1 MQDTLV
7 NKNYSHYL
15 GGIINEKTI
24 NTYCHSLSG
33 ALVLTA
39 CSKTQSNSSEQNN
52 SSSSSSSSSSS
63 TEEKKTRQ
71 AFDFSSM
78 DKDGNTVKL
87 SDYKGK
93 KVYINVWASWCGPCV
108 REMPELEKAYQ
119 KLKDKEDVVFLSITS
134 PSDDVFKNQSPQ
146 DKDKAT
152 ILAKA
157 KELGVTYPVL
167 FDVNDRFLIN
177 YTVRSFPTHVFI
189 NSDGTIANKV
199 SGAVTESALEEEI
212 SKLK

>member
-1 MQDTLV
+1 
-7 NKNYSHYL
+7 
-15 GGIINEKTI
+15 
-24 NTYCHSLSG
+24 
-33 ALVLTA
+33 
-39 CSKTQSNSSEQNN
+39 
-52 SSSSSSSSSSS
+52 
-63 TEEKKTRQ
+63 
-71 AFDFSSM
+71 M

-167 FDVNDRFLIN
+167 FDVNDRFLVN
-177 YTVRSFPTHVFI
+177 YTIRSFPTHIFYQF
-189 NSDGTIANKV
+189 
-199 SGAVTESALEEEI
+199 
-212 SKLK
+212 

>member
-1 MQDTLV
+1 MKKLSVLTATL
-7 NKNYSHYL
+7 
-15 GGIINEKTI
+15 
-24 NTYCHSLSG
+24 LSG

-39 CSKTQSNSSEQNN
+39 CSKTQQNTADQNN
-52 SSSSSSSSSSS
+52 SSSSSS
-63 TEEKKTRQ
+63 TEEKKSTQ
-71 AFDFSSM
+71 AFDFTAM

-108 REMPELEKAYQ
+108 REMPELEKVYQ
-119 KLKDKEDVVFLSITS
+119 KLKDKDDVVFLSMTS
-134 PSDDVFKNQSPQ
+134 PSDDAFKNQSPQ

-177 YTVRSFPTHVFI
+177 YTIRSFPTHIFI
-189 NSDGTIANKV
+189 NSDGTISNKI
-199 SGAVTESALEEEI
+199 SGALTESALEEEI
-212 SKLK
+212 SKIK

>member
-1 MQDTLV
+1 MKKLSILTATL
-7 NKNYSHYL
+7 
-15 GGIINEKTI
+15 
-24 NTYCHSLSG
+24 LSG

-52 SSSSSSSSSSS
+52 SSSSSSSSSNS

-71 AFDFSSM
+71 AFDFSAM
-78 DKDGNTVKL
+78 D

-157 KELGVTYPVL
+157 QELGVTYPVL
-167 FDVNDRFLIN
+167 FDVNDRFLVN
-177 YTVRSFPTHVFI
+177 YTIRSFPTHIFI
-189 NSDGTIANKV
+189 NSDGTISNQI
-199 SGAVTESALEEEI
+199 SGALTESALEEEI
-212 SKLK
+212 SKIK

>member
-1 MQDTLV
+1 MKKLSILTATL
-7 NKNYSHYL
+7 
-15 GGIINEKTI
+15 
-24 NTYCHSLSG
+24 LSG

-87 SDYKGK
+87 SDYVKVK
-93 KVYINVWASWCGPCV
+93 KFISTVWASWCGPCV

-134 PSDDVFKNQSPQ
+134 PSDDVFKIKSQIRIKLLFLLKHKN
-146 DKDKAT
+146 
-152 ILAKA
+152 L
-157 KELGVTYPVL
+157 ELHTL
-167 FDVNDRFLIN
+167 FYLM
-177 YTVRSFPTHVFI
+177 
-189 NSDGTIANKV
+189 
-199 SGAVTESALEEEI
+199 
-212 SKLK
+212 

>member
-1 MQDTLV
+1 MKKLSVLTTTL
-7 NKNYSHYL
+7 
-15 GGIINEKTI
+15 
-24 NTYCHSLSG
+24 LSG
-33 ALVLTA
+33 ALILTA

-71 AFDFSSM
+71 AFDFSAM

-93 KVYINVWASWCGPCV
+93 KVYINVWASWCGPCI
-108 REMPELEKAYQ
+108 REMPELEKVYQ

-134 PSDDVFKNQSPQ
+134 PSDDEFKNQSPQ

>member
-1 MQDTLV
+1 MKKLSVLTATL
-7 NKNYSHYL
+7 
-15 GGIINEKTI
+15 
-24 NTYCHSLSG
+24 LSG
-33 ALVLTA
+33 ALILTA

-63 TEEKKTRQ
+63 TEEKKTTQ
-71 AFDFSSM
+71 AFDFSAI
-78 DKDGNTVKL
+78 DKDGKTVKL

-93 KVYINVWASWCGPCV
+93 KVYINVWASWCGPCI
-108 REMPELEKAYQ
+108 REMPELEKVYQ

-134 PSDDVFKNQSPQ
+134 PSDDEFKNQSPQ

-189 NSDGTIANKV
+189 GSDGTIANKV

>member
-1 MQDTLV
+1 MKKLSVLTATL
-7 NKNYSHYL
+7 
-15 GGIINEKTI
+15 
-24 NTYCHSLSG
+24 LSG

-39 CSKTQSNSSEQNN
+39 CSKTQSNSSKQNN
-52 SSSSSSSSSSS
+52 SSSSSS
-63 TEEKKTRQ
+63 TEEKKTTQ
-71 AFDFSSM
+71 AFDFSAI
-78 DKDGNTVKL
+78 DKDGKTVKL

-93 KVYINVWASWCGPCV
+93 KVYINVWASWCGPCI
-108 REMPELEKAYQ
+108 REMPELEKVYQ

-134 PSDDVFKNQSPQ
+134 PSDDEFKNQSPQ

>member
-1 MQDTLV
+1 MKKLSVLTATL
-7 NKNYSHYL
+7 
-15 GGIINEKTI
+15 
-24 NTYCHSLSG
+24 LSG
-33 ALVLTA
+33 ALILTA

-52 SSSSSSSSSSS
+52 SSSSSS

-71 AFDFSSM
+71 AFDFSAM
-78 DKDGNTVKL
+78 GKDGNTVKL

-108 REMPELEKAYQ
+108 REMPELEKVYQ
-119 KLKDKEDVVFLSITS
+119 KLKDKEDIAFLSITS

-157 KELGVTYPVL
+157 QELGVTYPVL
-167 FDVNDRFLIN
+167 FDVNDRFLVN
-177 YTVRSFPTHVFI
+177 YTIRSFPTHIFI
-189 NSDGTIANKV
+189 NSDGTISNQI
-199 SGAVTESALEEEI
+199 SGALTESALEEEI

>member
-1 MQDTLV
+1 MKKLSVLTATL
-7 NKNYSHYL
+7 
-15 GGIINEKTI
+15 
-24 NTYCHSLSG
+24 LSG
-33 ALVLTA
+33 AWILTA

-63 TEEKKTRQ
+63 TEEKKTTQ
-71 AFDFSSM
+71 AFDFSAI
-78 DKDGNTVKL
+78 DKDGKTVKL

-93 KVYINVWASWCGPCV
+93 KVYINVWASWCGPCI
-108 REMPELEKAYQ
+108 REMPELEKVYQ

-134 PSDDVFKNQSPQ
+134 PSDDEFKNQSPQ